1 MIYIQFY
8 PLVRSFGMGVW
19 IYESTWTKS
28 GSMLP
33 VATCLVQLETN
44 SHGLK
49 SPGATFTV
57 WSYLVDRHD
66 LFDGKK
72 MGQLGSRFGW
82 FFKDGREETNFS
94 TKKIR
99 FPFGAQKRCSWGGGE
114 FLHKMQLTFKHGK
127 VIHLE
132 ETAGMIFAGAVFW
145 IQRLDLQMNTK
156 YIQYIYIHNA

>member
-1 MIYIQFY
+1 MD
-8 PLVRSFGMGVW
+8 LW
-19 IYESTWTKS
+19 IYLNQKWIDVASCH
-28 GSMLP
+28 LP
-33 VATCLVQLETN
+33 CPTRNKFPWLKIARCHIYSLELLGRQTR
-44 SHGLK
+44 
-49 SPGATFTV
+49 PF
-57 WSYLVDRHD
+57 RR
-66 LFDGKK
+66 KK

-82 FFKDGREETNFS
+82 FFKDGREETNCS
-94 TKKIR
+94 TKKLR

-156 YIQYIYIHNA
+156 YIQYIYT